1 MSEQVV
7 VITDQESKPT
17 QTIIAWICAVLS
29 GLYMLPWAIAATRG
43 KANSGMIGWIN
54 LLLGWT
60 IIGYIWA
67 LVLSLTAHGIRQ
79 VSTVTSA

>member
-7 VITDQESKPT
+7 AITDQESKPT

-29 GLYMLPWAIAATRG
+29 GLYLLPWAIAATRG

>member
-17 QTIIAWICAVLS
+17 QTIVAWICAVLS

-67 LVLSLTAHGIRQ
+67 LVLSVTAHGIRQ
-79 VSTVTSA
+79 VSTVTSV

>member
-7 VITDQESKPT
+7 AVTDQESKPT

-79 VSTVTSA
+79 VSIVTSA

>member
-7 VITDQESKPT
+7 AITDQESKPT

>member
-1 MSEQVV
+1 MPEQVV
-7 VITDQESKPT
+7 AITDQESKPT

-79 VSTVTSA
+79 VSIVTSA